1 MRVECSIESFGMSYP
16 KACKIIDE
24 LNAAGID
31 ANITA
36 GGVSVYVED
45 AQQNAAATIVES
57 HGAVLQFG
65 APAHQRRIAEK
76 YEAMKRAQG

>member
-1 MRVECSIESFGMSYP
+1 MRTECSIESFEMPYP
-16 KACKIIDE
+16 EACQIIDE

-36 GGVSVYVED
+36 GGVSVFVEE

-57 HGAVLQFG
+57 HGALLQFG
-65 APAHQRRIAEK
+65 APAHQRRVIEK
-76 YEAMKRAQG
+76 YEAMKRGE